1 MTRRRFIKKLI
12 GQPQKF
18 TTRRIS
24 RDEAVMIA
32 DWVRKQGLSYKD
44 TEVFIDEHYHYFGD
58 YITLGYSFRVEN
70 PELAKKRVYGKCNC
84 DSNNFEFE
92 YIGYKPIQVLGTN
105 GMIRLDLFDK
115 YCGMG

>member
-32 DWVRKQGLSYKD
+32 EWVRKQGLSYKN
-44 TEVFIDEHYHYFGD
+44 TKVFIDERFHYLGD
-58 YITLGYSFRVEN
+58 YVTKGYSFRVEN
-70 PELAKKRVYGKCNC
+70 PELSKRHVYGECGC
-84 DSNNFEFE
+84 YSNNFEFK
-92 YIGYKPIQVLGTN
+92 YIGYKPIQFSGTN
-105 GMIRLDLFDK
+105 GMIHLDLFDK
-115 YCGMG
+115 YY